1 MLTVTTI
8 TPGIAPMTAVVNNTS
23 YPSHLRHAIIIDFKL
38 NTTSDPDKHFS
49 SFLKHLRNVAT
60 QPIDMLQFLD
70 ETPSLTV
77 WEALQDLKHISHLEM
92 ISGYMETCNIE
103 PLDQVGSSWPLQ
115 SIVINSACGEDI
127 KTAHINT
134 IASLTLE
141 YCCGLSFSLA
151 NRDIPCKLQKLIIIE
166 NDACD
171 HFMKLQEETSLINNL
186 IELKIQS
193 TNGCDFAHQYE
204 QEYFGKALIQCHSL
218 KLLDLT
224 LYDSSEDLSEEHH
237 LIKLPAFF
245 PPNLTVLRFR
255 GPPVLANHLSV
266 WYQCVSDPAWLPQL
280 NSMEFSLDAHA
291 PDEEIASSQEK
302 STQFLKDLRS
312 CRPSVTIL
320 NDDTTSSS
328 NVN

>member
-1 MLTVTTI
+1 MLTVTTV
-8 TPGIAPMTAVVNNTS
+8 TSGSPPMTAVVKNTL
-23 YPSHLRHAIIIDFKL
+23 YPSHLRHALIIGFKL
-38 NTTSDPDKHFS
+38 NTALDPDKYFP
-49 SFLKHLRNVAT
+49 SFLKHLRNVVT

-70 ETPSLTV
+70 DTPSLEI
-77 WEALQDLKHISHLEM
+77 WEALQGLKSISHLEM
-92 ISGYMETCNIE
+92 ISGYTETCNIG
-103 PLDQVGSSWPLQ
+103 PLDQVGLSWPLQ
-115 SIVINSACGEDI
+115 SIVISSTCGEDI

-134 IASLTLE
+134 ITSLTLE

-151 NRDIPCKLQKLIIIE
+151 NLDTPSKLQKLTIIE

-204 QEYFGKALIQCHSL
+204 QQCFGKALIRCHSL

-224 LYDSSEDLSEEHH
+224 LYDSFEDLSEEHY

-255 GPPVLANHLSV
+255 GPPALANHLSV
-266 WYQCVSDPAWLPQL
+266 WYQCVSDPDWLPQL
-280 NSMEFSLDAHA
+280 ESIQFSLDVH
-291 PDEEIASSQEK
+291 PRNEEIASSQEK
-302 STQFLKDLRS
+302 ATQFLKDLRS
-312 CRPSVTIL
+312 CRPSITIL
-320 NDDTTSSS
+320 NDETSSRT
-328 NVN
+328 N